1 MRRLFLAAP
10 VLGALIALACGA
22 GATASARPAGAAGG
36 AVEIEMGNFFFK
48 PETIR
53 VKVGER
59 VTLRLMNRTTV
70 EHEFM
75 AGRRPNPGE
84 GGYAEDLFKGV
95 EVAASGG
102 KAERG
107 HGGGFEFEVEPGK
120 TGELTFTAPDRKG
133 TYEIGCFVPGH
144 YQAGMKGKLVVE

>member
-1 MRRLFLAAP
+1 MP
-10 VLGALIALACGA
+10 GALIALACRA
-22 GATASARPAGAAGG
+22 GATASARPAGQAAGG

-59 VTLRLMNRTTV
+59 VTLRLMNRATV

-75 AGRRPNPGE
+75 AGRQPNPGE

-107 HGGGFEFEVEPGK
+107 HGGGFELEVERGK
-120 TGELTFTAPDRKG
+120 TAELTFTAPDRKG